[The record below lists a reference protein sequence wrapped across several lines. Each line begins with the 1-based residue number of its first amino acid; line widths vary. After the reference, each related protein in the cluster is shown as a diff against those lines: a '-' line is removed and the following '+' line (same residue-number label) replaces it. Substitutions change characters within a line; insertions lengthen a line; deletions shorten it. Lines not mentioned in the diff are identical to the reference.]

1 LCTTLQSWQHRDST
15 NGSVAEGC
23 GAGAAADGASMVA
36 ADGASMVAA
45 RGFTAVLADGG
56 GCVTTGAANTLPCK
70 YGGHLGCSTQASRDA
85 AVQVWQL
92 QGCHIDIR
100 SCHGSCATLWGW
112 LHSMRPAE
120 GLHNRSASRGA
131 ALQLGQLCH
140 GIVTTQGRCLLRGR
154 DNSALLWYGRLT
166 AAPLARTSCSVTTE
180 GCCP

>member
-1 LCTTLQSWQHRDST
+1 MQVQQPMGLRWSQLMGLRWWQL
-15 NGSVAEGC
+15 
-23 GAGAAADGASMVA
+23 
-36 ADGASMVAA
+36 

-56 GCVTTGAANTLPCK
+56 GCVTMGAAETLPCR

-100 SCHGSCATLWGW
+100 SCHGSCAALWGW
-112 LHSMRPAE
+112 LHSRRPAE